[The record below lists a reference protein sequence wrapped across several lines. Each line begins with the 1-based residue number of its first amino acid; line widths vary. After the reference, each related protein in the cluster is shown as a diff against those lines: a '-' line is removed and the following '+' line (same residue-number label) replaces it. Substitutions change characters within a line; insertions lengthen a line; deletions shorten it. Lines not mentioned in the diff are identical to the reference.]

1 MPIPRQRQFDEWELV
16 ARHFD
21 LCPNPCTVADCICD
35 WMQAVLDRSEALR
48 AAGLPYSSGDLG
60 WDVLG
65 PLAQANLEDAIENAR
80 ESIA

>member
-1 MPIPRQRQFDEWELV
+1 
-16 ARHFD
+16 
-21 LCPNPCTVADCICD
+21 
-35 WMQAVLDRSEALR
+35 MQAVLDRSEALR